1 MLLIV
6 FLFFFKGVVG
16 VMGSGFIVLVV
27 MFFVV
32 GYLLVVG
39 LVLIFGIDCFMLE
52 VCVLINLV
60 GNGVVIIVVVKWVKE
75 LDYKKLD
82 DVLNNCV
89 LDGKMYELFF

>member
-6 FLFFFKGVVG
+6 LLFFFKGAVG
-16 VMGSGFIVLVV
+16 VMGSGFIVLAV

>member
-6 FLFFFKGVVG
+6 LLFFFKGVVG

>member
-1 MLLIV
+1 
-6 FLFFFKGVVG
+6 
-16 VMGSGFIVLVV
+16 MGSGFIVLVV